1 MNLSFA
7 ARACAVLS
15 LLSACT
21 LACAAPS
28 ARIDLST
35 RAGFARTC
43 ASAPAKAAL
52 LKSNE
57 EKIVYVICRD
67 TALTRQIAT
76 WVVQG
81 LKRMEK
87 ERSDSAAIL
96 AEVQREIDD
105 VRGEMA
111 LTRKVLDQVKL
122 GKRTSLTLAPGLW
135 ELDLD
140 SDGKIDLWEKHFFAI
155 PRRGNHE
162 FRFSAPSNDPAY
174 YEREY
179 DVNALIKLDQSD
191 ILWAQAYHHFI
202 EGFLTN
208 LRAFDL
214 PPSFDALIIARPEL
228 LKQAHQLIGRGMA
241 LSAEMRQA
249 VLAETDDDHE
259 WIGNPRQASSVFPIP
274 LDEADFASWG
284 AIMKELIALWQGQAL
299 LPTTERGN
307 GLLAELAP
315 LCPPGMGLDIA
326 ATYQQPPP
334 AGTRLSLRARA
345 DLSPRHCKA
354 IDAAH
359 PVSSLP
365 DLIQKAQKTDT
376 GMRFLRYLYWTN

>member
-1 MNLSFA
+1 MRLSFA
-7 ARACAVLS
+7 ARAFAVLS
-15 LLSACT
+15 LLSAS
-21 LACAAPS
+21 AVAFAAAP
-28 ARIDLST
+28 IDLST
-35 RAGFARTC
+35 REGFASAC
-43 ASAPAKAAL
+43 AAAPAKAAL

-57 EKIVYVICRD
+57 EKISYVICRD
-67 TALTRQIAT
+67 TALTKQIAT
-76 WVVQG
+76 WIFQG

-87 ERSDSAAIL
+87 ERNDSATII
-96 AEVQREIDD
+96 AEVVREIDYA
-105 VRGEMA
+105 RGEMA
-111 LTRKVLDQVKL
+111 VTRKVLDQVKL
-122 GKRTSLTLAPGLW
+122 GKRTSLTIAPGLW

-140 SDGKIDLWEKHFFAI
+140 SDGKVDLWEKHFFAI

-179 DVNALIKLDQSD
+179 NVNAVIKLDQSD
-191 ILWAQAYHHFI
+191 ILWAQAYHHFL

-214 PPSFDALIIARPEL
+214 TPKFDGLIIARPEL

-241 LSAEMRQA
+241 LSAEMRQS

-259 WIGNPRQASSVFPIP
+259 WIGNPKQASSVFPIP
-274 LDEADFASWG
+274 LDQADFDSWG
-284 AIMKELIALWQGQAL
+284 AIMKELIALWQGRSL
-299 LPTTERGN
+299 LPTTERGS
-307 GLLAELAP
+307 GLLAEVAP

-334 AGTRLSLRARA
+334 AGTRLSLGSRAN
-345 DLSPRHCKA
+345 LSPRHCKV

-365 DLIQKAQKTDT
+365 DLIQRAQKTDA